1 MRIEERRVEAP
12 AIAVH
17 GGAGDWRL
25 GEAEA
30 ARYRKALEDALEAG
44 YSLLSRGGSSLD
56 AVEEAVAVLEDSGLF
71 NAGSGA
77 CLNAKG
83 YAELDAGIMYGPTMK
98 AGSVAGV
105 RGFGNPVRLARL
117 VLENTSHVIMCCGGA
132 EELAKVLGRALKG
145 LRQPE
150 AVGKRYRELLES
162 LRSSGEVP
170 AYVRANSKI
179 LEKLLPGDTVGA
191 VAIDSSGALAA
202 ATSTGGI
209 WLKLPGRVG
218 DSPIPGAG
226 FYADREVACSST
238 GIGEAIMT
246 VSLCRSTAV
255 LYRLTGSLSN
265 ALEGVFKELEA
276 LEAYRGY
283 AQAGAIVMTRNLLAV
298 AYNTR
303 GMARGHLSKDSGK
316 PVSAVP

>member
-1 MRIEERRVEAP
+1 MRIEEHRIEAP

-25 GEAEA
+25 DEVE
-30 ARYRKALEDALEAG
+30 RYRRALEEALEAG
-44 YSLLSRGGSSLD
+44 YSVLGSGGSSLD

-77 CLNAKG
+77 CLNARG

-98 AGSVAGV
+98 AGAVAGV
-105 RGFGNPVRLARL
+105 RGVGNPVRLARL
-117 VLENTSHVIMCCGGA
+117 VLENTSHAIMCCGGA
-132 EELAKVLGRALKG
+132 EELAKILGRAFKG

-150 AVGKRYRELLES
+150 SVGKRYRELIES

-170 AYVRANSKI
+170 AYIRANSKI
-179 LEKLLPGDTVGA
+179 VEKLLPGDTVGA
-191 VAIDSSGALAA
+191 VAVDSSGALAA

-226 FYADREVACSST
+226 FYADGEIACSST
-238 GIGEAIMT
+238 GVGEAIMT
-246 VSLCRSTAV
+246 VSLCRSAAI
-255 LYRLTGSLSN
+255 LNRLTGSLSK
-265 ALEGVFKELEA
+265 ALESVFKELES

-283 AQAGAIVMTRNLLAV
+283 AQAGVVVITRNLLTIV
-298 AYNTR
+298 YNTR
-303 GMARGHLSKDSGK
+303 GMARGYLSKDSRK
-316 PVSAVP
+316 PVAIVP